1 MSSGIPRVSPLASGT
16 MTKLLI
22 LPGSARRDSYN
33 RKLAGIAANLA
44 AEAGADVDL
53 VDPADFRL
61 PLYDAEL
68 EEAEGLPANAKV
80 LKGKFLA
87 ADAILFVSPEYNSS
101 ITPLLKNVIDWVS
114 RPETDDE
121 PDLAAYRGKIA
132 GLLSASPGKLGGLR
146 GLVHLRSILGNIGV
160 LVVPKQFSLV
170 AAHDKFDE
178 TGKLKSE
185 KDVESVRGVVAEL
198 LKVAGKLVS

>member
-1 MSSGIPRVSPLASGT
+1 

-22 LPGSARRDSYN
+22 LPGSARRDSFN
-33 RKLAGIAANLA
+33 RKLAGIAARLA
-44 AEAGADVDL
+44 TDAGAAVDL

-68 EEAEGLPANAKV
+68 EESEGLPANAKA
-80 LKGKFLA
+80 LKAKFLA

-101 ITPLLKNVIDWVS
+101 ITPLMKNVLDWVS
-114 RPETDDE
+114 RPETEDE
-121 PDLAAYRGKIA
+121 PNLAAYRGKVA
-132 GLLSASPGKLGGLR
+132 GLLSVSPGKLGGLR

-170 AAHDKFDE
+170 AAYDKFDE
-178 TGKLKSE
+178 DGALKNE

-198 LKVAGKLVS
+198 LKVAGSVRAGT